1 MVVVRAAVCVA
12 RADGGCDDLHAALLG
27 VVCALALLPVVVPD
41 VVRIPAAN
49 NSPAAMVGCM
59 FYGRCLLHILCC
71 TPRCTAAQRMP
82 PTCVQLTRLFV
93 VLIDCNPRR
102 PAGSNSGGAKADA
115 PKRAPAKPAA
125 PIHRR
130 VGRLLLRL
138 RRSADAPMG
147 SEVCRGP
154 CTANGVRK
162 LRAARRAGG
171 GASDRAGRC
180 VCVWGGHCFSNL
192 SPSIPPFSNSER
204 QNSSASSSVS
214 PIACAR
220 RHGPDRSR
228 SRVPILV
235 QIQCRMRPRS

>member
-1 MVVVRAAVCVA
+1 MCVA
-12 RADGGCDDLHAALLG
+12 RADGGCDDLHAPLLG

-49 NSPAAMVGCM
+49 NSPAAMEGCM
-59 FYGRCLLHILCC
+59 LYRRSLLHILCGTPTC
-71 TPRCTAAQRMP
+71 TAAQRMPPTCTAAQRMP
-82 PTCVQLTRLFV
+82 PTCVQLTRLFF

-102 PAGSNSGGAKADA
+102 PAGSNSGRAKADA

-138 RRSADAPMG
+138 RRCADAPMG

-154 CTANGVRK
+154 CTANGLCK

-171 GASDRAGRC
+171 GASDRGRRC
-180 VCVWGGHCFSNL
+180 VCVWGGGGGGGH
-192 SPSIPPFSNSER
+192 
-204 QNSSASSSVS
+204 A
-214 PIACAR
+214 
-220 RHGPDRSR
+220 
-228 SRVPILV
+228 
-235 QIQCRMRPRS
+235 